1 VRLIIR
7 LVVSTSVYLYRWL
20 IFLYPASF
28 RRNYGEEMVQ
38 LFRDLC
44 WDEMRQGEGFLGL
57 LKMWFCVLAELR
69 ATTREQHLLAGSYYR
84 FRRTLTRLLLATMST
99 VFLLG
104 GWLFLVNGGVQ
115 FLSR

>member
-1 VRLIIR
+1 
-7 LVVSTSVYLYRWL
+7 VSTSVYLYRWL

-84 FRRTLTRLLLATMST
+84 FRRTLTRLLLATKNISGFKCISSPLPGYMDE
-99 VFLLG
+99 LKALY
-104 GWLFLVNGGVQ
+104 
-115 FLSR
+115 

>member
-1 VRLIIR
+1 MRLIIR

-84 FRRTLTRLLLATMST
+84 FRRTRTRVLLATMST

-104 GWLFLVNGGVQ
+104 GWLFLLNGGVQ